1 MDGQKK
7 QFDWVEFYQAFA
19 WKLLDFHNNR
29 QVLVDH
35 IRQVYQ
41 NTGIAM
47 PTLERDQ
54 KIVDIDPFTVFG
66 LFNKSSQREDNRK
79 KIIASMAE
87 LFDISAALP
96 TSFVS
101 VPVLNNQNATFY
113 DSPAIA
119 EKMILKTFGSC
130 FPQHSGMQTI
140 RRKQIRRSSLCTLTE
155 RFKKEGTA
163 TARSPWG
170 YIGLHQKFFSIW
182 ISETHGISMNPEKSQ
197 RRLST
202 HCPLLSP
209 KIPAEKY
216 FAITE
221 KIRAYLQS
229 GTCPYHDFMELSA
242 GSMALFRRDQP
253 AKQGLRG

>member
-1 MDGQKK
+1 MQMDGQK

-113 DSPAIA
+113 DFTGYRGENDIEDLWQLFSAA
-119 EKMILKTFGSC
+119 LWYADD
-130 FPQHSGMQTI
+130 QTEAN
-140 RRKQIRRSSLCTLTE
+140 Q
-155 RFKKEGTA
+155 A
-163 TARSPWG
+163 
-170 YIGLHQKFFSIW
+170 
-182 ISETHGISMNPEKSQ
+182 
-197 RRLST
+197 
-202 HCPLLSP
+202 
-209 KIPAEKY
+209 
-216 FAITE
+216 
-221 KIRAYLQS
+221 
-229 GTCPYHDFMELSA
+229 ELSLYFDRTIQKR
-242 GSMALFRRDQP
+242 GNGNSKITM
-253 AKQGLRG
+253 GLY